1 MQQTTLFFKSN
12 GKKIQKIADHR
23 PDTFFYSFARR
34 RKFLKRSTNTKESP
48 NTTAWG
54 GWGSFHCRFY
64 TTQTDTDSPPLF
76 SVSLTHSL
84 RRSEQVRNGAK
95 RQQRGWEDKQTCHM
109 HRDTVTDTRCRLHRS
124 LQTRCPSAHAACPGP
139 GRGRDPF
146 PPPLRCRPGKREEQS
161 ALPSPHPPT
170 AAAAMSLMETRAP
183 RVQMSYNFLQ

>member
-1 MQQTTLFFKSN
+1 MQQTTLLFESN
-12 GKKIQKIADHR
+12 GKNIKNSR
-23 PDTFFYSFARR
+23 SPPRYFFFFFSFARR

-54 GWGSFHCRFY
+54 GWGSLHCRFY
-64 TTQTDTDSPPLF
+64 TTQTDTDSPPL
-76 SVSLTHSL
+76 SQTHSL
-84 RRSEQVRNGAK
+84 RRSEQLRNGAK
-95 RQQRGWEDKQTCHM
+95 RQQRGWQDKQTCHM
-109 HRDTVTDTRCRLHRS
+109 PRDTVTDTRGRLQRP
-124 LQTRCPSAHAACPGP
+124 LQTRCPSAHAAPPGP

-170 AAAAMSLMETRAP
+170 AAAAMSPMETRAP